1 MWSHCQQSLV
11 CIRKSRL
18 HKLLANRSDHTCQLK
33 QPDFAM
39 NDTYVGGDC
48 YGDDDDEKG
57 DKMIWWTEVMISQ

>member
-1 MWSHCQQSLV
+1 
-11 CIRKSRL
+11 
-18 HKLLANRSDHTCQLK
+18 
-33 QPDFAM
+33 M